1 MKVRSALLLLSPL
14 VGLGVVVFISL
25 HTGASLAR
33 VTGLVPLPNQL
44 AALAAFLLSLLGR
57 GGRIALLARGL
68 GTRLTLSGAVATQ
81 LTGEAA
87 AAATPSRSGSDPVR
101 LLFLRKL
108 GVDLP
113 TGMAIIVGEIM
124 AEGIALSLVILVLL
138 VLLPG
143 STAVVL
149 GALPYALTALAMP
162 FLAFF
167 LARRRGGR
175 QPPAWWVRLKL
186 RPLQWRKLRAGA
198 RRFRWKGRELARLK
212 SRTVAAVVLVSL
224 VHILARLS
232 ILPLLTLG
240 VRPDAPLEPLTAW
253 PLLLLYTGS
262 LLPPPGGGGAVE
274 LSFVAGLE
282 STLGPGSLAGLL
294 LWWRL
299 YTFYLGAL
307 AGALVLILGLGKAGV
322 AAMRRGRT
330 APRPDEKGG
339 GNPSTRDR
347 LSEQARTVHGIFP
360 G

>member
-1 MKVRSALLLLSPL
+1 LKVRRTLLLLSPL
-14 VGLGVVVFISL
+14 LGLGVVVVVSF

-33 VTGLVPLPNQL
+33 VTGLIPLPYQL
-44 AALAAFLLSLLGR
+44 AALGAFLLSLLGR
-57 GGRIALLARGL
+57 GGRIAFLARGL
-68 GTRLTLSGAVATQ
+68 GTRLTLAGAVATQ

-101 LLFLRKL
+101 LLFLRNQ

-124 AEGIALSLVILVLL
+124 AEGIALTLVILAFLL
-138 VLLPG
+138 LLPG
-143 STAVVL
+143 STAVVI
-149 GALPYALTALAMP
+149 GTLPYAATALAMP

-167 LARRRGGR
+167 LVRRRSER
-175 QPPAWWVRLKL
+175 NPPTWWTRLRL
-186 RPLQWRKLRAGA
+186 RSLQWRRLRVGA
-198 RRFRWKGRELARLK
+198 RRFRWKARELARLK
-212 SRTVAAVVLVSL
+212 GRTWAGVVLVSL
-224 VHILARLS
+224 VHVLARLS
-232 ILPLLTLG
+232 ILPLLTRG

-274 LSFVAGLE
+274 LTFVAGLE
-282 STLGPGSLAGLL
+282 STLGPDSLAGLL

-322 AAMRRGRT
+322 TAMGRGKT
-330 APRPDEKGG
+330 ASRPDERPGG
-339 GNPSTRDR
+339 HPPYEDSP
-347 LSEQARTVHGIFP
+347 SEQARTVHGTFP